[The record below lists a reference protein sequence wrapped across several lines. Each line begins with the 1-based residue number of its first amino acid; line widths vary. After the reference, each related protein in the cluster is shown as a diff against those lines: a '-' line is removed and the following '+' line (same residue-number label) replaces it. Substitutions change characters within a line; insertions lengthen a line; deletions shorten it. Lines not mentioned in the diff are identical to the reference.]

1 MIDGTMS
8 LRPAQ
13 ALVAESSR
21 FSLRTF
27 FEAKAA
33 AEGVGM
39 PAPGGALPLH
49 HGAPGGGLGG
59 GGGATATT
67 AAPSATSPTLPPLS
81 TLPKFA
87 TKEHNK
93 FTFNGLVMPSSAQ
106 NATTASGIGPGL
118 PAAAIASATASGGI
132 DAIASENLRL
142 KAAAHTLQEKVTQL
156 TQHLATTS
164 ESVMRG
170 NKALVAERTQFHA
183 QYAALQDKLKDTQAA
198 LTDAEA
204 VPKEAIK
211 NEKLLTAKLL
221 ELQTEND
228 RLAARAD
235 GEDALRE
242 LEATSAKF
250 HALSAR
256 HSALLDKHERLQ
268 AEFEQQG
275 VALEAAIEEASVA
288 QTRADAL
295 HVEAATADALVDTL
309 DAKLADVRAVDP
321 TDGCGCSSR
330 GVADAPPAPEGEEG
344 DDDDDASEA
353 GTEIKTGAAAGAW
366 TIAEREAEA
375 EVEIEAPAPVAACC
389 PKTMRCEELQRLADE
404 ALGFM
409 DSCCD
414 ADAEVAH
421 AKRNHLEAVAR
432 RAWASLASGQPEV
445 ATAVH
450 LYTDPMQTDASVAP
464 PLDLSAHIAPTAL
477 QKGANYETSLLGCQV
492 PCCETG
498 SEYPNTTEGR
508 TTAFVE
514 AVSRDMKLSMDG
526 SLAAYQ
532 NSMKTGEAV
541 RV

>member
-1 MIDGTMS
+1 MLDGTMS

-27 FEAKAA
+27 FEAKAQA
-33 AEGVGM
+33 
-39 PAPGGALPLH
+39 
-49 HGAPGGGLGG
+49 GG
-59 GGGATATT
+59 GGMPVAISLPHAASAAGGLT
-67 AAPSATSPTLPPLS
+67 AAAAAPCAISPPLPPLS
-81 TLPKFA
+81 TLPKIA
-87 TKEHNK
+87 TKDHNK
-93 FTFNGLVMPSSAQ
+93 FTFNGLVLPASAQ
-106 NATTASGIGPGL
+106 NATTTSGVGL
-118 PAAAIASATASGGI
+118 GLSTAAIASATATGGV

-142 KAAAHTLQEKVTQL
+142 KAAAHTLQDKVTQL

-183 QYAALQDKLKDTQAA
+183 QYAALADKLKDAQVA

-204 VPKEAIK
+204 VPREAIK

-221 ELQTEND
+221 ELQGEND

-235 GEDALRE
+235 GADALKE
-242 LEATSAKF
+242 LEATSTRF

-256 HSALLDKHERLQ
+256 HSVLLDKHERLE
-268 AEFEQQG
+268 AEFEHQG
-275 VALEAAIEEASVA
+275 AALKAALEEASVVRA
-288 QTRADAL
+288 RADAL
-295 HVEAATADALVDTL
+295 HVEAATADALVDAL
-309 DAKLADVRAVDP
+309 DAKLANVRAADP
-321 TDGCGCSSR
+321 TGGCGCSSTV
-330 GVADAPPAPEGEEG
+330 VAEDEDGEDGEDG
-344 DDDDDASEA
+344 AASAA
-353 GTEIKTGAAAGAW
+353 GTEVSTGAAAEAW

-375 EVEIEAPAPVAACC
+375 ATTTEAPAPVAACC
-389 PKTMRCEELQRLADE
+389 PKTVRCEELQRLADE

-421 AKRNHLEAVAR
+421 EKRTHLEDVAR

-450 LYTDPMQTDASVAP
+450 LYTDPTQTDAAVAP
-464 PLDLSAHIAPTAL
+464 ALELAAHIAPTAL
-477 QKGANYETSLLGCQV
+477 QKGANYEASLLGCEV
-492 PCCETG
+492 PCCETA

>member
-1 MIDGTMS
+1 MLDGTMS

-27 FEAKAA
+27 FEAKAQA
-33 AEGVGM
+33 GGGGM
-39 PAPGGALPLH
+39 PAAISPPHA
-49 HGAPGGGLGG
+49 ASAAGGL
-59 GGGATATT
+59 T
-67 AAPSATSPTLPPLS
+67 AAAAAPCAISPPLPPLS
-81 TLPKFA
+81 TLPKIA
-87 TKEHNK
+87 TKDHNK
-93 FTFNGLVMPSSAQ
+93 FTFNGLVLPASAQ
-106 NATTASGIGPGL
+106 NATTSSGVGL
-118 PAAAIASATASGGI
+118 GLSTAAIASATATGGV

-142 KAAAHTLQEKVTQL
+142 KAAAHTLQDKVTQL

-183 QYAALQDKLKDTQAA
+183 QYAALADKLKDAQVA

-204 VPKEAIK
+204 VPNQAIK

-221 ELQTEND
+221 ELQGEND

-235 GEDALRE
+235 GADALKE
-242 LEATSAKF
+242 LEATSTRF

-256 HSALLDKHERLQ
+256 HSVLLDKHERLE
-268 AEFEQQG
+268 AEFEHQG
-275 VALEAAIEEASVA
+275 AALKAALEEASVVRA
-288 QTRADAL
+288 RADAL
-295 HVEAATADALVDTL
+295 HVEAATADALVDAL
-309 DAKLADVRAVDP
+309 DAKLADVRAADP
-321 TDGCGCSSR
+321 TNGCGCSSTA
-330 GVADAPPAPEGEEG
+330 VADAPAAAEGEGEEEEEV
-344 DDDDDASEA
+344 DDGAEA
-353 GTEIKTGAAAGAW
+353 KTGAAAEAW
-366 TIAEREAEA
+366 TIAEREAEVA
-375 EVEIEAPAPVAACC
+375 TTTEAPAPVAACC
-389 PKTMRCEELQRLADE
+389 PKTVRCEELQRLADE

-421 AKRNHLEAVAR
+421 EKRTHLEDVAR

-450 LYTDPMQTDASVAP
+450 LYTDPTQTDAAVAP
-464 PLDLSAHIAPTAL
+464 ALELAAHIAPTAL
-477 QKGANYETSLLGCQV
+477 QKGANYETSLLGCEV
-492 PCCETG
+492 PCCETA